1 MLYTKKGDDG
11 TTKTIGDK
19 KRMSKNSALSEALG
33 TLDELN
39 SFLGLC
45 KVEALNND
53 KVAIGQAEKAEIKA
67 GDMPTAKAVHD
78 IQRNLFIVGAEL
90 AGADK
95 TMSKEK
101 VEELEQITNSIEK
114 QLPPIKTFFISGGT
128 ELAARFDV
136 ARALSRRAERRVVAV
151 HEAGERM
158 LGEHTRQYL
167 NRLSSVLYALARL
180 SNHKSGITE
189 EAPDYQ

>member
-19 KRMSKNSALSEALG
+19 KRISKNSVMSEALG

-45 KVEALNND
+45 KVEALNSSEAA
-53 KVAIGQAEKAEIKA
+53 VGQAQKKEFEVDGVSFGKI
-67 GDMPTAKAVHD
+67 VHT
-78 IQRNLFIVGAEL
+78 IQRNLFIIGAEL
-90 AGADK
+90 AGAPK
-95 TMSKEK
+95 AITKEK
-101 VEELEQITNSIEK
+101 VAELEKITDDIEK

-128 ELAARFDV
+128 ELGARFDV
-136 ARALSRRAERRVVAV
+136 ARTLARRTERRAIAV
-151 HEAGERM
+151 CENGERE
-158 LGEHTRQYL
+158 LNEHTRQYL
-167 NRLSSVLYALARL
+167 NRLSSILYALARL
-180 SNHKSGITE
+180 SNYKSGITE